1 MVRARQNNR
10 LSTPVKGMVK
20 PDVPVVGPGDDI
32 RIAAAHM
39 NQSLEGMLPVLE
51 QGRVTGVLTRGSLV
65 LHMYDM

>member
-1 MVRARQNNR
+1 
-10 LSTPVKGMVK
+10 MVK